1 MLTTTTTGDISA
13 NVPSDAVVLY
23 RVTALAGLS
32 VGISSPANAAVVGA
46 NPTTVT
52 GTAIALGGVRSVIV
66 NGVDKVR
73 PGATAKAVPGQLPPS
88 PASDA
93 AASAPAGAQPASGA
107 AAASAA
113 SGA

>member
-1 MLTTTTTGDISA
+1 
-13 NVPSDAVVLY
+13 
-23 RVTALAGLS
+23 
-32 VGISSPANAAVVGA
+32 
-46 NPTTVT
+46 
-52 GTAIALGGVRSVIV
+52 VIV

-73 PGATAKAVPGQLPPS
+73 PGATAKAVPAQLPPS

-93 AASAPAGAQPASGA
+93 AASAPAGAQAASGA